1 MNKDLLVIDDEEI
14 QADIIADILQKEGY
28 TVDKAY
34 SAEEGLKLSRKKE
47 YSAMLVDQKMPGIGG
62 LGLLNAVVE
71 EGIRARIIIMTAYG
85 TIENAVAAMKRG
97 AFDYITKPF
106 NKDELLINVNRAVD
120 AYNLLSQNVMMKEEL
135 SQIYDDHTFIGESRE
150 ASTIRDLID
159 KVAASDT
166 GTVLITGESGTG
178 KELVARQIHARSG
191 RRDMPFVPV
200 NCSAIPRNLLESELF
215 GYVRGA
221 FTDAVSSRDGKFKK
235 ANGGMLFLDEI
246 ADMPFDMQAK
256 LLRVIQ
262 DGEVTP
268 IGGDDAVTVD
278 VRIICATNRD
288 VENMVRTGRFRE
300 DLFYRLNVIPIYIP
314 PLRER
319 REDIPLLVRSITED
333 LNVRLKKKIDSVQPE
348 VLDLLTA
355 YDFPGNVR
363 ELENILERAFIL
375 AGDGPVSIEHFSF
388 IAERDETI
396 DINEGTTLR
405 ELSKKA
411 RDRAEKQ
418 AIESA
423 LNKTNWNRVKA
434 ARMLEIDYKTLRN
447 KINELN
453 ISPKYR
459 EGGGRHEEAK

>member
-62 LGLLNAVVE
+62 LGLLNAAVE

-319 REDIPLLVRSITED
+319 REDIPLLVLSITED

-459 EGGGRHEEAK
+459 EEGGLHEEAK

>member
-28 TVDKAY
+28 TVDKTY

-62 LGLLNAVVE
+62 LGLLNAAVE

-459 EGGGRHEEAK
+459 EGGGSS

>member
-28 TVDKAY
+28 TVDKTY

-62 LGLLNAVVE
+62 LGLLNAAVE

-459 EGGGRHEEAK
+459 EGGGLHEEAK